1 MHPNQELLVDDLWGD
16 HGSVRALL
24 RRFELSESPD
34 DRRDA
39 MRLAT
44 DLFSVHSEI
53 EERIAS
59 GYAQHRALQAI
70 IHLMEQLETT
80 DPRSKL
86 YLARG
91 MELKQRLEEYIAVE
105 EQTAATPS
113 SGSLKAEPYNVDLL
127 GLRTNLRDNATRL
140 LRVH

>member
-24 RRFELSESPD
+24 RRFELAETPH

-70 IHLMEQLETT
+70 LYLMEQLETT

-86 YLARG
+86 YFARG
-91 MELKQRLEEYIAVE
+91 LELKQRLEDYIAVE
-105 EQTAATPS
+105 EQTSATPS
-113 SGSLKAEPYNVDLL
+113 HGTLKSEKYNVDLL
-127 GLRTNLRDNATRL
+127 GLRSNLRDDALKL